1 MGLGGEY
8 YRDKYAQV
16 SIVPLVSCQQL
27 YYQVRW
33 YRNELSYLLK
43 ARSILLCGDFARD
56 FILIQV
62 LLVDSFVILLVISEH
77 PLVKAATTRVI
88 EQKQGFAYHAFITLQ
103 KYLKSWE

>member
-8 YRDKYAQV
+8 YRDRYAQV
-16 SIVPLVSCQQL
+16 SIIPLVSCQQL

-33 YRNELSYLLK
+33 YRNEFSYLLK
-43 ARSILLCGDFARD
+43 ARIILLCGNYAWD

-62 LLVDSFVILLVISEH
+62 LLVESFVIPSAISEH
-77 PLVKAATTRVI
+77 PLVKAVTIRII

-103 KYLKSWE
+103 K